1 MSKNL
6 LNLGNYGVFLD
17 AGFITDA
24 FTLDSST
31 LDGLDVLDGSTLF
44 FDVTEYVLAVSI
56 GRGRS
61 EFRQPIDAGRC
72 TITIDDVQGDF
83 SVVNPASPYWDVNE
97 DRLGF
102 TPTKRVKVTRD
113 GEELFVGQ
121 IQSYNQ
127 QITLDNKSYVTVTA
141 IDDLKILEKVTI
153 ATHTPT
159 AQLSSERVEAILDRA
174 EVQLFVLPGQREIEV
189 GVSKLGTQVV
199 EAGANVND
207 YFQRIQTAEQGRIF
221 ISRSG
226 ALVAQARTGR
236 EVQNVIAEF
245 SDVGDGEI
253 PFRSF
258 EVKYQ

>member
-6 LNLGNYGVFLD
+6 LNFGNYGVFLD
-17 AGFITDA
+17 AGFVTDA

-31 LDGLDVLDGSTLF
+31 LDGTDVLDGSTEF

-61 EFRQPIDAGRC
+61 EFRQPIDSGRC

-83 SVVNPASPYWDVNE
+83 SVVNPASPYWDVDE

-141 IDDLKILEKVTI
+141 VDDLKVLEKVSI
-153 ATHTPT
+153 DRHVPSAE
-159 AQLSSERVEAILDRA
+159 LSSERIEAILDRA
-174 EVQLFVLPGQREIEV
+174 EVQLFVLPGERDIEV
-189 GVSKLGTQVV
+189 GVAKLGAQAV
-199 EAGANVND
+199 EAGVKVSE
-207 YFQRIQTAEQGRIF
+207 YFERIQTAEQGRIF
-221 ISRSG
+221 ISRAG
-226 ALVAQARTGR
+226 VLVAQARTGR
-236 EVQNVIAEF
+236 EVQDIIAEF
-245 SDVGDGEI
+245 SDVGDSQI

-258 EVKYQ
+258 EVIYR

>member
-6 LNLGNYGVFLD
+6 LNFGSYGVFLD
-17 AGFITDA
+17 AGFITDE
-24 FTLDSST
+24 FKLDSST
-31 LDGLDVLDGSTLF
+31 LDGLDVLDGSTEF

-56 GRGRS
+56 ARGRN
-61 EFRQPIDAGRC
+61 EFRQPIDSGRC
-72 TITIDDVQGDF
+72 TINIDDVQGDF
-83 SVVNPASPYWDVNE
+83 SVVNPASPYWDVDE

-141 IDDLKILEKVTI
+141 VDDLKLLEKVSVSR
-153 ATHTPT
+153 HVPT
-159 AQLSSERVEAILDRA
+159 AELSSERIEAILDRP
-174 EVQLFVLPGQREIEV
+174 EVDLFVLPGERDIEP
-189 GVSKLGTQVV
+189 GVAKLGAQAV
-199 EAGANVND
+199 EEGVKVSE
-207 YFQRIQTAEQGRIF
+207 YFERIQTAEQGRIF

-236 EVQNVIAEF
+236 EVQDIIADF

-258 EVKYQ
+258 QVVFR

>member
-6 LNLGNYGVFLD
+6 LNFGDYGVFLD

-31 LDGLDVLDGSTLF
+31 LNGLDVLDGSTEF
-44 FDVTEYVLAVSI
+44 FDVTEYVLAVSVA
-56 GRGRS
+56 RGRS

-83 SVVNPASPYWDVNE
+83 SVVNPASPYWDAAN

-102 TPTKRVKVTRD
+102 TPNKRVKVTRD
-113 GEELFVGQ
+113 GEELFVGR
-121 IQSYNQ
+121 IQNYNQ

-141 IDDLKILEKVTI
+141 VDDLKVLERVSI
-153 ATHTPT
+153 ARHTPT
-159 AQLSSERVEAILDRA
+159 AELSNERIEAILDRP
-174 EVQLFVLPGQREIEV
+174 EVELFLLPGERDIEP
-189 GVSKLGTQVV
+189 GVSKLGTQLV
-199 EAGANVND
+199 EAGVRVSE
-207 YFQRIQTAEQGRIF
+207 YFGRIQVAEQGRIF

-236 EVQNVIAEF
+236 EIQNVIAEF

-258 EVKYQ
+258 EVVFQ

>member
-6 LNLGNYGVFLD
+6 LNFGNYGVFLD
-17 AGFITDA
+17 AGFITDE
-24 FTLDSST
+24 FKLDSST
-31 LDGLDVLDGSTLF
+31 LDGLDVLDGSTEF

-56 GRGRS
+56 GRGRN
-61 EFRQPIDAGRC
+61 EFRQPIDSGRC

-83 SVVNPASPYWDVNE
+83 SVVNPASPYWDVDE

-141 IDDLKILEKVTI
+141 VDDLKLLEKVSVSR
-153 ATHTPT
+153 HVPT
-159 AQLSSERVEAILDRA
+159 AELSSERIEAILDRP
-174 EVQLFVLPGQREIEV
+174 EVDLFVLPGERDIEP
-189 GVSKLGTQVV
+189 GVAKLGAQAV
-199 EAGANVND
+199 EEGVKVSE
-207 YFQRIQTAEQGRIF
+207 YFERIQTAEQGRIF
-221 ISRSG
+221 ISRAG

-236 EVQNVIAEF
+236 EVQDIIAEF
-245 SDVGDGEI
+245 SDVGDSQI

-258 EVKYQ
+258 QVVFR